1 VIDPNANN
9 LDEIQDALDRNFPSP
24 EEDLVK
30 LSLALA
36 YSPDGDPYMEARFLV
51 LEVDNLIA
59 QLRWHLGQVVLL
71 AKRYPHVLKGSNEEE
86 VEEGEP
92 EELAQLPKEM
102 PTRSHLLLRGYI
114 SRPEQVLFSDL
125 CENWRGG
132 TVAGWIYHMMIDD
145 AVARS
150 LAILDRLAAIVS
162 LVGNVE
168 FEKVYFRSGKLKVIH
183 RDLNTPE
190 TKRLLEIAEGDVLNL
205 LIEYRDGWNHTQL
218 THSAIT
224 GFMPA
229 DSYIN
234 ESGQYVRVQSN
245 QLTGEL
251 LFALARAAFDQV
263 AQVLREVRLLCE
275 QRVPKDTRRFASKPS
290 QSETSQQ
297 IFCSTPQKTK

>member
-1 VIDPNANN
+1 MIDPNATN
-9 LDEIQDALDRNFPSP
+9 LDEIQDSLDRNFPSP

-30 LSLALA
+30 LSLSLG
-36 YSPDGDPYMEARFLV
+36 YSPDGETYSEVRFLV

-59 QLRWHLGQVVLL
+59 QLRWHLGQVVLI
-71 AKRYPHVLKGSNEEE
+71 AKRYPQVLKKTNEDEI
-86 VEEGEP
+86 EEGEP
-92 EELAQLPKEM
+92 EELAHLPKEM

-114 SRPEQVLFSDL
+114 SRPEQVLFPDL
-125 CENWRGG
+125 SENWKGG

-150 LAILDRLAAIVS
+150 LAILDRLAAIVC
-162 LVGNVE
+162 LVGKVKFN
-168 FEKVYFRSGKLKVIH
+168 KVYFRSGKLQVIH
-183 RDLNTPE
+183 RDMNTPE

-234 ESGQYVRVQSN
+234 ESGEYVRVQST

-251 LFALARAAFDQV
+251 LFALARAAYDQV
-263 AQVLREVRLLCE
+263 VQVLHEVRLLCE
-275 QRVPKDTRRFASKPS
+275 QRVPKETLRYTPKPR
-290 QSETSQQ
+290 QSETS
-297 IFCSTPQKTK
+297 

>member
-1 VIDPNANN
+1 MIDPQASN
-9 LDEIQDALDRNFPSP
+9 LAEIQDSLDKNFPSP
-24 EEDLVK
+24 EEDLIK

-36 YSPDGDPYMEARFLV
+36 YSPEGEPYMEVRFLV

-71 AKRYPHVLKGSNEEE
+71 AKRYPHVYQETNEEE
-86 VEEGEP
+86 DGEQ
-92 EELAQLPKEM
+92 ETELSRLPKEM

-125 CENWRGG
+125 TENWRGG

-150 LAILDRLAAIVS
+150 LAILDRLAVIVS
-162 LVGNVE
+162 LVGNVH
-168 FEKVYFRSGKLKVIH
+168 FDKVYFRSGKLKVIH
-183 RDLNTPE
+183 RDINTPE
-190 TKRLLEIAEGDVLNL
+190 TKRLLDIAEGDILNL

-229 DSYIN
+229 DSYIDT
-234 ESGQYVRVQSN
+234 SGQYVRVQSN

-251 LFALARAAFDQV
+251 LTALVRAAYDQV
-263 AQVLREVRLLCE
+263 VQVLHEVCLICE
-275 QRVPKDTRRFASKPS
+275 QRVPKEERRYTPKPV
-290 QSETSQQ
+290 QS
-297 IFCSTPQKTK
+297 